1 MRLLRSLGKKNLRG
15 KKCLVRVNLDIKEPH
30 RNSLRIRA
38 ALPTLRLLYANGAK
52 PLIISHR
59 GRPRGTDKILSLKPA
74 IAVLETILDKK
85 LQWIENL
92 RFDPRE
98 ENNDKTFAKELA
110 CRADI
115 YINDD
120 FATSHRTTA
129 SLVAITKLLPSYA
142 GLRLEEEITNLS
154 RVRDNPIQPF
164 VVVLGGIKLA
174 DKISAIRY
182 LERKDAHF
190 LLGSAY
196 HLPREALPNNAH
208 ITVPQDGIPEGRTW
222 KDIGPT
228 TAKEYARILAR
239 AKTIIW
245 SGPVG
250 AVENPAYVK
259 GSRALANAI
268 IKSKAFSL
276 AGGGDTTDFLENENL
291 ANRFGWVSIGGGAML
306 AFLAGATMPALIALN
321 NADARPDK

>member
-15 KKCLVRVNLDIKEPH
+15 KKCLVRINLDIKEPH
-30 RNSLRIRA
+30 RNSLRIQV

-52 PLIISHR
+52 PVVISHN
-59 GRPRGTDKILSLKPA
+59 GRPNGTDKTLSLKSA
-74 IAVLETILDKK
+74 IVVLETILNKK

-98 ENNDKTFAKELA
+98 EDNDITLAKELA
-110 CRADI
+110 AKAAI

-120 FATSHRTTA
+120 FATSHRKAA
-129 SLVAITKLLPSYA
+129 SLIAITKLLPSYA

-154 RVRDNPIQPF
+154 CVRDNPVQPL

-174 DKISAIRY
+174 DKIGTIRF
-182 LERKDAHF
+182 LEQKNAHF

-196 HLPREALPNNAH
+196 HLPREALPSNAN
-208 ITVPQDGIPEGRTW
+208 ITMPQDGIPSGRVW

-228 TAKEYARILAR
+228 TTKEYARIISK
-239 AKTIIW
+239 AKTILW

-250 AVENPAYVK
+250 NVENPAYVK
-259 GSRALANAI
+259 GSRAIANAI
-268 IKSKAFSL
+268 MKSKAFSV
-276 AGGGDTTDFLENENL
+276 AGGGDTADFLEKENL
-291 ANRFGWVSIGGGAML
+291 ISRFEFVSTGGGAML
-306 AFLAGATMPALIALN
+306 AFLAGEKMPALIALEI
-321 NADARPDK
+321 K